1 MALTNLAEVIAGL
14 RAPTYINKSGA
25 AGASGRHMTSWY
37 AVTIPAG
44 ATANAAG
51 PSGAALTYPVTGSI
65 PWVPPGSGDTVLAR
79 YLQRVNVPTGVGH
92 MSAML
97 VDRLWHNSGL
107 NATLTTSQNVNS
119 VTLPARDVAQTT
131 NGDGVLIGLEVSTA
145 ASANTPTV
153 TISYTN
159 QAGTAGR
166 TATNVALLTTTSA
179 QGSFY
184 IIGLQAGDTGV
195 RSIQTITFSIGWT
208 SAVVHLVLFRVIAQ
222 MGLVSILNG
231 AASSQR
237 LAFIE
242 DVVSLAAPKIFNGS
256 VLQIVSLASSNNIPF
271 VNITLTLSS
280 G

>member
-1 MALTNLAEVIAGL
+1 MALTNLAGVIAGL
-14 RAPTYINKSGA
+14 RAPTYTNKGGN
-25 AGASGRHMTSWY
+25 AGTAGRHMTSWY
-37 AVTIPAG
+37 AATIPAG

-51 PSGAALTYPVTGSI
+51 MSGVALTYPVTGSI
-65 PWVPPGSGDTVLAR
+65 PWTPPGSGDTVLAR
-79 YLQRVNVPTGVGH
+79 YLQRANASGGVGH

-145 ASANTPTV
+145 STANTPTV

-159 QAGTAGR
+159 SAGTAGR

>member
-1 MALTNLAEVIAGL
+1 
-14 RAPTYINKSGA
+14 
-25 AGASGRHMTSWY
+25 MTSWY
-37 AVTIPAG
+37 ASSIPAG
-44 ATANAAG
+44 APANAAG
-51 PSGAALTYPVTGSI
+51 VSGAALTYPVSGSI

-79 YLQRVNVPTGVGH
+79 YLQRVNTANGVGNL
-92 MSAML
+92 SAML

-107 NATLTTSQNVNS
+107 NATLTTAQTVNS

-145 ASANTPTV
+145 ATVGVPTV
-153 TISYTN
+153 TVSYTN
-159 QAGTAGR
+159 QAGTSGR
-166 TATNVALLTTTSA
+166 TATNIAALTATSA

-195 RSIQTITFSIGWT
+195 RSIQTITFSTGWT

-222 MGLVSILNG
+222 MGLVSVPNG

-237 LAFIE
+237 LAFVE
-242 DVVSLAAPKIFNGS
+242 DVVSLAAPKIFDGS
-256 VLQIVSLASSNNIPF
+256 VLQIVSLASSNITPF
-271 VNITLTLSS
+271 ANITLTLSS